1 MGAGAIMNGW
11 QRLWVVAAALWAL
24 VCVAALV
31 ALSEVDF
38 FGPFL
43 WMRVR
48 WTIIAWL
55 IPSVS
60 LYALGCTLG
69 WALRVKNQRNP

>member
-1 MGAGAIMNGW
+1 VRLNGW
-11 QRLWVVAAALWAL
+11 QRLWLVAAALWAI

-31 ALSEVDF
+31 ILSGADF
-38 FGPFL
+38 FGAFL

-55 IPSVS
+55 IPSVL
-60 LYALGCTLG
+60 LYALGWTLG
-69 WALRVKNQRNP
+69 WALRGFKSQ